1 VNFCIDYFFHYYSN
15 GAKILILSLILF
27 FSCDLFSQSNP
38 ALSTKKDTLVKKEV
52 VVDSFQLKDASGDIK
67 SKIDY
72 KAEDSI
78 VFDNVSKKMFLY
90 NKSKIDYNSMNVDA
104 YYIEYDW
111 NTGVMTA
118 NQKVEG
124 DSIVGVPYLK
134 QDGKEYITDKITYNF
149 KSQKGKVYNIVTQ
162 EGEGFLHGEE
172 VKKDSNKNWYVSR
185 AKYTTCDLEHPHFH
199 FNARKLK
206 LIPDKAM
213 ITGPTNIVIND
224 IPTPLYLPFGL
235 FPLKKGR
242 RSGLLLPTEY
252 GFSPVFNLQGLGYYF
267 GINDHMDLAVRTQ
280 LFFNGSYG
288 IQGDFRYLKKYNF
301 NGSFTV
307 GMNRIFQGDNDNPL
321 VSANTAT
328 NYNFTWT
335 HSQDIKAH
343 PTFTF
348 NTTMRYQTQ
357 GFFQNPINV
366 TARRIDAQ
374 INSSLSLTKRFRG
387 LPLELRSSVNYTQNL
402 ANKSVTG
409 QFPNLQLNYNGNPFK
424 TATGKGYLNQLNFSY
439 TSEFNSQ
446 FRSYDS
452 LLLTKEFFKDL
463 KFGIL
468 HSVNFN
474 FGAIKL
480 LKNFNLSPSFRYQN
494 RNYFSRT
501 LFDYS
506 TKLDTITEN
515 GFYSVQDFSGGLNL
529 STVIVGIKQFRG
541 RGFQGI
547 RHQMTPN
554 VGFAFSPDFTKDF
567 WGYYRRLDTGK
578 VITYSPYAQGL
589 YSVPGN
595 SAAAMLNFGLS
606 NSLEAKFFNKK
617 DSANPSKKIML
628 IDNLSLS
635 GSYNLNAESFKMSNW
650 FMSMSSNIGKF
661 ANFRMDFNYD
671 PYVYENGV
679 RVDKLLISNKG
690 GLVRLQSF
698 SAALNFN
705 LSSANL
711 ASNVLK
717 SNKGSEAERNY
728 IYRNYHYFYDFNNPW
743 NASFAV
749 NFTSN
754 NDFKLDTTV
763 YSANISMNNLDFNL
777 TKNWKIAIRS
787 GYDFNSKQIL
797 MTTIS
802 AVRNMHCWEFRFNYT
817 PISNFGQA
825 YSIEIRPKSALLQD
839 LKLMK
844 NKPALEN
851 YF

>member
-1 VNFCIDYFFHYYSN
+1 
-15 GAKILILSLILF
+15 
-27 FSCDLFSQSNP
+27 
-38 ALSTKKDTLVKKEV
+38 
-52 VVDSFQLKDASGDIK
+52 
-67 SKIDY
+67 
-72 KAEDSI
+72 
-78 VFDNVSKKMFLY
+78 
-90 NKSKIDYNSMNVDA
+90 
-104 YYIEYDW
+104 
-111 NTGVMTA
+111 
-118 NQKVEG
+118 
-124 DSIVGVPYLK
+124 
-134 QDGKEYITDKITYNF
+134 
-149 KSQKGKVYNIVTQ
+149 
-162 EGEGFLHGEE
+162 
-172 VKKDSNKNWYVSR
+172 
-185 AKYTTCDLEHPHFH
+185 
-199 FNARKLK
+199 
-206 LIPDKAM
+206 
-213 ITGPTNIVIND
+213 
-224 IPTPLYLPFGL
+224 
-235 FPLKKGR
+235 
-242 RSGLLLPTEY
+242 
-252 GFSPVFNLQGLGYYF
+252 
-267 GINDHMDLAVRTQ
+267 
-280 LFFNGSYG
+280 
-288 IQGDFRYLKKYNF
+288 
-301 NGSFTV
+301 
-307 GMNRIFQGDNDNPL
+307 
-321 VSANTAT
+321 
-328 NYNFTWT
+328 
-335 HSQDIKAH
+335 
-343 PTFTF
+343 
-348 NTTMRYQTQ
+348 MRYQTQ

-409 QFPNLQLNYNGNPFK
+409 QFPNLQMNYNGNPFK

-468 HSVNFN
+468 HTVNFN

-480 LKNFNLSPSFRYQN
+480 LKYFNLSPSFRYQN
-494 RNYFSRT
+494 RNYFNRT
-501 LFDYS
+501 NFEYS

-567 WGYYRRLDTGK
+567 WGYYRQLDTGK

-595 SAAAMLNFGLS
+595 SAAAVLNFGLS

-635 GSYNLNAESFKMSNW
+635 GTYNLNAESFKMSNW

-754 NDFKLDTTV
+754 NDFKIDTTV